1 LFRIK
6 QALLLCLLFF
16 TVLGNCQLANYVSN
30 GSFEEYYSCS
40 PPNHLGLAKGWRN
53 IDSAIFAASAYVH
66 SCSGLIPYN
75 ALTFQWP
82 RTGNAYAIASALCES
97 SGCSTSRGYF
107 RNRLKSKLNS
117 GSIYCVT
124 FYINISNNSSYGV
137 DAVGAYFSDGSIDT
151 ITKSGFP
158 LTYITPQIQN
168 TNGNIITDTLKWIKI
183 SQTFTAS
190 GNEKHLVIGNFKS
203 DSATNKLLI
212 NPDFLPSIATDI
224 LVDDVS
230 CIDVN
235 LPAFAGRDTAFKP
248 GDSLFLGRQ
257 PDVGIDEACIWY
269 KLPGTIPKDT
279 IAGFWIKPVVTS
291 TYVVRQ
297 EICGLVKW
305 DTVVVTM
312 NTLTVIEVDLKTPV
326 FNIYPSPANDFLTLD
341 VIMDKSERSELLEI
355 YNPLGECVFNKVLRL
370 NIGSNNI
377 LLPFLPDG
385 FYLLKLGENGHQLS
399 QPLLIQH

>member
-1 LFRIK
+1 
-6 QALLLCLLFF
+6 
-16 TVLGNCQLANYVSN
+16 VGNCQLANYVSN

-40 PPNHLGLAKGWRN
+40 PPNHLGVAKGWRN
-53 IDSAIFAASAYVH
+53 IDSAIFAGSAYLNI
-66 SCSGLIPYN
+66 CSGLVPN
-75 ALTFQWP
+75 NGLTFQWP
-82 RTGNAYAIASALCES
+82 RTGNAYAGATFLCQS
-97 SGCSTSRGYF
+97 SNCPSNAPRGYL
-107 RNRLKSKLNS
+107 RNRLKKTLTS
-117 GSIYCVT
+117 GAAYCVT
-124 FYINISNNSSYGV
+124 FYVNVTNNSPFAIDAIGIFFSNNL
-137 DAVGAYFSDGSIDT
+137 IDT
-151 ITKSGFP
+151 ITKPGIP
-158 LTYITPQIQN
+158 LIYITPQVQN

-183 SQTFTAS
+183 SQTFTAL

-203 DSATNKLLI
+203 DTATNKLLI
-212 NPDFLPSIATDI
+212 NPDFLPTIGTDI

-235 LPAFAGRDTAFKP
+235 LPAFAGRDTTFKP
-248 GDSLFLGRQ
+248 GDSLFLGRN

-269 KLPGTIPKDT
+269 KLPGTIPIDT
-279 IAGFWIKPVVTS
+279 IAGFWIKPVTTS

-305 DTVVVTM
+305 DTVVVNM
-312 NTLTVIEVDLKTPV
+312 NTLTIHELDLNNRILKM
-326 FNIYPSPANDFLTLD
+326 YPSPADDFLILD
-341 VIMDKSERSELLEI
+341 VIIDKSERSELLEI

-399 QPLLIQH
+399 KPLLIQH